1 VSEPVNASDYL
12 ELAAANV
19 DPAVWCYFEGG
30 AGDEVTL
37 RANTERKKRTHA
49 LITQGRLYAV
59 GIGGFDLRSA
69 PHRTDRVDRHLAV
82 IHVFVVEAERA
93 RPVCGQDPDDRAE
106 GVEQGIEQRVVLLSG
121 ERNDVAVSACG
132 LQGDSGER
140 GAAARTLRRA
150 VDDVDRQVAQH
161 GHARGELDAMSRH
174 RSVSWVLVGAPVV
187 ANGAKW

>member
-1 VSEPVNASDYL
+1 MPSLGEQ
-12 ELAAANV
+12 
-19 DPAVWCYFEGG
+19 GQG
-30 AGDEVTL
+30 ARREV
-37 RANTERKKRTHA
+37 RTQQRCEVHP
-49 LITQGRLYAV
+49 RRV
-59 GIGGFDLRSA
+59 GIGGFDLR
-69 PHRTDRVDRHLAV
+69 PTPYGTDRVDRHLAV

-106 GVEQGIEQRVVLLSG
+106 ANEQRLEQGMVRFGGQ
-121 ERNDVAVSACG
+121 RNDVAVSACG

-140 GAAARTLRRA
+140 GAAARTLRRT

-174 RSVSWVLVGAPVV
+174 RSVSWILVGAPVV